1 MKLGE
6 GEEGRKKGDENEK
19 MKSDTAIKQEGRTV
33 REKRGSFINK

>member
-19 MKSDTAIKQEGRTV
+19 IKSDTEIKQEVAHST
-33 REKRGSFINK
+33 RGKGAIYK